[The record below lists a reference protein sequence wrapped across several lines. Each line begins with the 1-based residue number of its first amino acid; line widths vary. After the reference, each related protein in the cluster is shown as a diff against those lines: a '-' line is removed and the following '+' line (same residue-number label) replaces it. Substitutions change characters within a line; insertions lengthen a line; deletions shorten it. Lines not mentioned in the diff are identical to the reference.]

1 MKKILNKLT
10 EKAYA
15 LKNARKQNGKKGF
28 TLIELVVVIAI
39 IAILITLIAP
49 NLIGYV
55 GKAKEVKGKA
65 AAKSVYTAIVAHE
78 STGGTKLEDT
88 SASATANAAILKTS
102 GAMEDYF
109 NQNEI
114 SDITAVETTH
124 SGGTLASVKITMDG
138 ADYTYPAP

>member
-1 MKKILNKLT
+1 MRKILTKMT

-49 NLIGYV
+49 NLTGFV
-55 GKAKEVKGKA
+55 GTAKKTKGEA
-65 AAKSVYTAIVAHE
+65 AAKSVYTAIVAYE

-88 SASATANAAILKTS
+88 SASATANASILKS
-102 GAMEDYF
+102 GGAMEKFF

-124 SGGTLASVKITMDG
+124 SDGTLASVKITMDG